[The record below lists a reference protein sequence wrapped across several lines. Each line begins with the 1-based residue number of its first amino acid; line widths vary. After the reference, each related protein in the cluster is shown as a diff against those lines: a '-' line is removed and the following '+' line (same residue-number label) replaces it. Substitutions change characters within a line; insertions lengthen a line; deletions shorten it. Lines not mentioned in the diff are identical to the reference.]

1 MPKRMFW
8 PIAMLVIGS
17 ILIATRLE
25 LLPVEFVNLW
35 PIVLIVVGLGG
46 LLISDKEEWDG
57 QPKSTIK
64 KATKKSAKR
73 KVAKKTK
80 KTKKITRRKK

>member
-8 PIAMLVIGS
+8 PVAMLVIGV

-25 LLPVEFVNLW
+25 LLPMQLWNLW

-46 LLISDKEEWDG
+46 LLVSDKEEWDG
-57 QPKSTIK
+57 QPKSTTKKTPGKVIK
-64 KATKKSAKR
+64 KPVKKTAKR
-73 KVAKKTK
+73 K
-80 KTKKITRRKK
+80 

>member
-1 MPKRMFW
+1 
-8 PIAMLVIGS
+8 MLVIGA

-25 LLPVEFVNLW
+25 LLPAEFFNLW

-57 QPKSTIK
+57 QSKSTVK
-64 KATKKSAKR
+64 KTAKR

-80 KTKKITRRKK
+80 KTTRRKK